1 MDAPLPSRAGQ
12 HPETHKV
19 TRNWRWLLKAAVS
32 VGLLL
37 VIFRSVPFSAI
48 WSSLRQ
54 AHPWDVAAGLL
65 LAGPITVIG
74 AIRLQLLLS
83 SIGIPLPL
91 GHVLRINLT
100 STFYSLVLPGF
111 LSTGVLR
118 WYRLNQAGSP
128 AAHTFAVLLLSR
140 LIETTIVL
148 VSGLTFWLLEGM
160 PGDERVMVPLFA
172 ALFLGLGA
180 VYLIGF
186 NRATAE
192 RLRTSLTIG
201 RTAWVWASVREPLL
215 AVVDAIRD
223 LGHPLARR
231 RVTVIGISLVGHLLG
246 ILLFLF
252 FARGLDIALS
262 LPAAGYTRSMLLLA
276 GMLPLSIGGFGVR
289 EGGMILLLAPY
300 AVAPPQ
306 AVALAF
312 LLLGR
317 DLIGIGVGGWLELR
331 SWLARK
337 PQ

>member
-1 MDAPLPSRAGQ
+1 MTL
-12 HPETHKV
+12 
-19 TRNWRWLLKAAVS
+19 NWRWLLKAAVS
-32 VGLLL
+32 AGLLL

-54 AHPWDVAAGLL
+54 AHLWDVAAGLSF
-65 LAGPITVIG
+65 AVPITVI
-74 AIRLQLLLS
+74 AALRLQLLLS
-83 SIGIPLPL
+83 SIGIPVPL
-91 GHVLRINLT
+91 GQVLRINLT
-100 STFYSLVLPGF
+100 SSFYSLLLPGF

-118 WYRLNQAGSP
+118 WYRLNRAGSP
-128 AAHTFAVLLLSR
+128 GAHTFAVLLLSR
-140 LIETTIVL
+140 LIETTIVV

-172 ALFLGLGA
+172 ALVVGLGA

-192 RLRTSLTIG
+192 RVRTSLTIG
-201 RTAWVWASVREPLL
+201 RMARVSASVREPLL

-231 RVTVIGISLVGHLLG
+231 RVTVVGLSLVAHLLG
-246 ILLFLF
+246 ILLFLC
-252 FARGLDIALS
+252 FARGLDIALP
-262 LPAAGYTRSMLLLA
+262 LPAAGYTRSMLLVA

-289 EGGMILLLAPY
+289 EAGMILLLQPY
-300 AVAPPQ
+300 GVAAER

-317 DLIGIGVGGWLELR
+317 DLIGISVGGWLELR
-331 SWLARK
+331 SWLVARR

>member
-1 MDAPLPSRAGQ
+1 
-12 HPETHKV
+12 V
-19 TRNWRWLLKAAVS
+19 TRHWRWLLKAAVS
-32 VGLLL
+32 AGLLL

-65 LAGPITVIG
+65 LAVPITVIG
-74 AIRLQLLLS
+74 AIRLQLLLN
-83 SIGIPLPL
+83 SIGIPVPL
-91 GHVLRINLT
+91 SHVLRINLT
-100 STFYSLVLPGF
+100 SSFYSLVLPGF

-118 WYRLNQAGSP
+118 WYRLNRAGSP
-128 AAHTFAVLLLSR
+128 GAHTFAVLLLSR
-140 LIETTIVL
+140 LIETTIVV
-148 VSGLTFWLLEGM
+148 VSGLTFWLFEGR
-160 PGDERVMVPLFA
+160 PGDERVMLPLFA

-180 VYLIGF
+180 VYVIGF

-192 RLRTSLTIG
+192 RVRTFLTIG
-201 RTAWVWASVREPLL
+201 RAAGVSVSVREPLL
-215 AVVDAIRD
+215 AVVGAIRD

-231 RVTVIGISLVGHLLG
+231 RVTVVGLSLVGHLLG

-262 LPAAGYTRSMLLLA
+262 LSAAGYTRSMLLLA

-300 AVAPPQ
+300 GVAPEH

-331 SWLARK
+331 SWLARR

>member
-1 MDAPLPSRAGQ
+1 M
-12 HPETHKV
+12 

-32 VGLLL
+32 AGLLL
-37 VIFRSVPFSAI
+37 LIFRSVPFSAI

-65 LAGPITVIG
+65 LAVPMTVIA

-83 SIGIPLPL
+83 SIGVPVPL
-91 GHVLRINLT
+91 GQVLRINLT
-100 STFYSLVLPGF
+100 SSFYSLVLPGF

-118 WYRLNQAGSP
+118 WYRLNRAGSP
-128 AAHTFAVLLLSR
+128 GAHTFAVLLLSR

>member
-1 MDAPLPSRAGQ
+1 M
-12 HPETHKV
+12 

-37 VIFRSVPFSAI
+37 LIFRSVPLSAI

-65 LAGPITVIG
+65 IAVPMTVI
-74 AIRLQLLLS
+74 AASRLQLLLS
-83 SIGIPLPL
+83 SIGVSVSL
-91 GHVLRINLT
+91 GQVLRINLT
-100 STFYSLVLPGF
+100 SSFYSLVLPGF

-118 WYRLNQAGSP
+118 WYRLNRAGSP
-128 AAHTFAVLLLSR
+128 GAHTFAVLLLSR
-140 LIETTIVL
+140 LIESTIVVL
-148 VSGLTFWLLEGM
+148 SGLTFWLLEGM

-172 ALFLGLGA
+172 ALLLGLGA

-186 NRATAE
+186 NRTTAE
-192 RLRTSLTIG
+192 RVRVSLTGG
-201 RTAWVWASVREPLL
+201 RAAWVSASVREPLL

-231 RVTVIGISLVGHLLG
+231 RVTVVGLSLVGHLLG

-252 FARGLDIALS
+252 FARGLDIT
-262 LPAAGYTRSMLLLA
+262 LPLTAAGYTRSMLLVA

-289 EGGMILLLAPY
+289 EGGMILLLHPY
-300 AVAPPQ
+300 GVAPQ
-306 AVALAF
+306 RAVALAF

-317 DLIGIGVGGWLELR
+317 DLIGISAGGWLELR
-331 SWLARK
+331 AWLARR